1 MSDWTSKI
9 EIYLVDF
16 GSNSRFCSC
25 TYLSFHQKQVL
36 CNHFFLVT
44 ENGYCSCTDISSMYR
59 NNPFI
64 ILDGELFQGMNDS
77 SNTTGFAK
85 LAREDMKEHV
95 SSGKREQEDPENP
108 EVTSSYAPLPLKG
121 SSFKLKK
128 MNYCLT

>member
-1 MSDWTSKI
+1 
-9 EIYLVDF
+9 
-16 GSNSRFCSC
+16 
-25 TYLSFHQKQVL
+25 
-36 CNHFFLVT
+36 
-44 ENGYCSCTDISSMYR
+44 MYR